1 MQVTAFWYMAPCMP
15 QKETDV
21 SEVYFYET
29 TRRHTLQNAVIL
41 ILAAVRS

>member
-1 MQVTAFWYMAPCMP
+1 VP

-29 TRRHTLQNAVIL
+29 TRRHTLQNAAIF
-41 ILAAVRS
+41 ILAAVRN